1 MKYFSYEPTALV
13 YNLLTQNTEN
23 LKKSLNEI
31 EQKHNKL
38 NEDERNRTINKN
50 KNDDINNMLTVINR
64 IYQFFDY
71 KFLPGEQPDE
81 FKLPKWVKVNEKRF
95 NEILSTVT
103 KAKNEGLRIN
113 TESLLKD
120 LGKGILDRHEF
131 KGEYN
136 NIVDHVKAIVNRSTI
151 TRKQE

>member
-38 NEDERNRTINKN
+38 NEDETNRTINKN

-103 KAKNEGLRIN
+103 KAKNERLRIN
-113 TESLLKD
+113 
-120 LGKGILDRHEF
+120 
-131 KGEYN
+131 
-136 NIVDHVKAIVNRSTI
+136 VDG
-151 TRKQE
+151 

>member
-38 NEDERNRTINKN
+38 NEDERNGTINKN

-95 NEILSTVT
+95 NERLSTVT
-103 KAKNEGLRIN
+103 KAKNERLRIN
-113 TESLLKD
+113 
-120 LGKGILDRHEF
+120 
-131 KGEYN
+131 
-136 NIVDHVKAIVNRSTI
+136 VDG
-151 TRKQE
+151 

>member
-1 MKYFSYEPTALV
+1 MWIKEGYMKYFCYEPTALV

-103 KAKNEGLRIN
+103 KAKNERLRIN
-113 TESLLKD
+113 
-120 LGKGILDRHEF
+120 
-131 KGEYN
+131 
-136 NIVDHVKAIVNRSTI
+136 VDG
-151 TRKQE
+151 